1 MEKCNV
7 TPIHKSGS
15 FEDPGNFRPISVVP
29 IIAKLLEK
37 IVAYQLNSYFEKN
50 GLLFDYQGAYRRG
63 RSTEQLLLTAIDTI
77 IHAIDNKAIAC
88 VAFLDLRKA
97 FDSLDHVILLQRLN
111 SLGVRDVEL
120 AWFTDYLSDRFQRV
134 KFNGKY
140 SDWGLVKGGIPQG
153 SALGP
158 LLFLVYMNEMSL
170 YVKHGILLQ
179 FADDTAVICSGI
191 NYSDVQRQ
199 MCENLQLISC
209 FISESKMKLNVK
221 KCNVMWFKPKS
232 VSDDESPPVFSID
245 DDVLKEV
252 SNQKYLGIVFDSKLN
267 WRDQISQVCKKMS
280 YYLFWINS
288 NRKSLSTTII
298 KMLIN
303 SLVISHLDYALP
315 VWGPPLTQNQ
325 VDRLQR
331 LQNWGIRIVYSLRKY
346 DHVSKYRNNLSW
358 LPIKNHIRY
367 RCLCA
372 MHHYHYSQDNVIP
385 LDPPILFGSFHNH
398 NTRHPTTYAN
408 TERCHLSSTQRY
420 FRIQTIKW
428 WNQLPNYLYIN
439 NYQEFTSTLHHH
451 LLTDFKT

>member
-1 MEKCNV
+1 MSSGTIPLEWKKCNV

-37 IVAYQLNSYFEKN
+37 IVAYQLNSYFEKH

-111 SLGVRDVEL
+111 SLGVCDVEL

-170 YVKHGILLQ
+170 YVKHGILLK

-191 NYSDVQRQ
+191 NYSDVQRK
-199 MCENLQLISC
+199 MCENLQFL
-209 FISESKMKLNVK
+209 F
-221 KCNVMWFKPKS
+221 
-232 VSDDESPPVFSID
+232 
-245 DDVLKEV
+245 
-252 SNQKYLGIVFDSKLN
+252 QKA
-267 WRDQISQVCKKMS
+267 R
-280 YYLFWINS
+280 
-288 NRKSLSTTII
+288 
-298 KMLIN
+298 
-303 SLVISHLDYALP
+303 
-315 VWGPPLTQNQ
+315 
-325 VDRLQR
+325 
-331 LQNWGIRIVYSLRKY
+331 
-346 DHVSKYRNNLSW
+346 
-358 LPIKNHIRY
+358 
-367 RCLCA
+367 
-372 MHHYHYSQDNVIP
+372 
-385 LDPPILFGSFHNH
+385 
-398 NTRHPTTYAN
+398 
-408 TERCHLSSTQRY
+408 
-420 FRIQTIKW
+420 
-428 WNQLPNYLYIN
+428 
-439 NYQEFTSTLHHH
+439 
-451 LLTDFKT
+451 